1 MNAILDFL
9 QSAGIFLAG
18 LTIRLAFFLGVLA
31 AVLIPVLAVFYA
43 VQGIKALRRKSEGM
57 EVIDG
62 VRILPRR
69 IYAPGHLWLGRRF
82 LGGLR
87 VGLDDLAQ
95 RLFPN
100 LSAVELPKPGR
111 LLRRGEPA
119 IYLRSNG
126 REAWLPAPM
135 TGLVVAVNR
144 AAERMPGLVNS
155 SPYGRGW
162 FYAMRPATASYR
174 QFPTGPAARAWFR
187 AEEDR
192 LRITLEHE
200 LSFAAADGG
209 RLMEHPATLLPKDRW
224 EHVVTSFLG
233 GITRK
238 EADAGPEEKPAPES

>member
-9 QSAGIFLAG
+9 QNAGIFLAG
-18 LTIRLAFFLGVLA
+18 LSIRLAFFLAILA
-31 AVLIPVLAVFYA
+31 VFLIPVLAVFYA
-43 VQGIKALRRKSEGM
+43 AQGIKALKRRSDGM

-69 IYAPGHLWLGRRF
+69 LYAPGHLWLGRRL

-87 VGLDDLAQ
+87 LGLDDLAQ

-119 IYLRSNG
+119 ICLRSEG

-135 TGLVVAVNR
+135 AGLVVAINR
-144 AAERMPGLVNS
+144 AAERAPGLVNA

-162 FYAMRPATASYR
+162 LYVMRPATASYR
-174 QFPTGPAARAWFR
+174 EFPTGSAARTWFR

-192 LRITLEHE
+192 LRVTLEHE
-200 LSFAAADGG
+200 LRFAAADGG
-209 RLMEHPATLLPKDRW
+209 QLLEHPATLLPKDRW
-224 EHVVTSFLG
+224 EHVVASFLG

-238 EADAGPEEKPAPES
+238 GADAGREENPA

>member
-18 LTIRLAFFLGVLA
+18 LTIRLAFFLAVLA

-43 VQGIKALRRKSEGM
+43 VQGIKALRKKSDGM

-62 VRILPRR
+62 IRILPRR
-69 IYAPGHLWLGRRF
+69 HYAPGHVWLGRRL

-100 LSAVELPKPGR
+100 LSAVELPKPGS
-111 LLRRGEPA
+111 LLRKGEAA
-119 IYLRSNG
+119 IYLRSEG
-126 REAWLPAPM
+126 REAWIPSPI

-144 AAERMPGLVNS
+144 AVERMPGLLNA
-155 SPYGRGW
+155 SPYGGGW
-162 FYAMRPATASYR
+162 LFAMRPATISYR
-174 QFPTGPAARAWFR
+174 EFPTGPSARTWIR
-187 AEEDR
+187 TEEDR

-200 LSFAAADGG
+200 LGFAAADGG
-209 RLMEHPATLLPKDRW
+209 QLMEHPATLLSKERW

-233 GITRK
+233 AVPPPET
-238 EADAGPEEKPAPES
+238 AAAGREENPA

>member
-18 LTIRLAFFLGVLA
+18 LTIRLAFFLAVLA

-43 VQGIKALRRKSEGM
+43 VQGIKALRRKSDGM

-62 VRILPRR
+62 IQVHPRR
-69 IYAPGHLWLGRRF
+69 RYSPGHLWLGRRL

-100 LSAVELPKPGR
+100 LSAVELPKPGHF
-111 LLRRGEPA
+111 LQKGEPA
-119 IYLRSNG
+119 FCLRSEG
-126 REAWLPAPM
+126 REAWIPSPV

-144 AAERMPGLVNS
+144 AVERMPGLLNA
-155 SPYGRGW
+155 SPYGGGW
-162 FYAMRPATASYR
+162 LYEMRPATIAHHD
-174 QFPTGPAARAWFR
+174 FPIGSSARIWFR
-187 AEEDR
+187 TEEDR

-200 LSFAAADGG
+200 LGFAAADGG
-209 RLMEHPATLLPKDRW
+209 QLIEHPATLLSKDRW
-224 EHVVTSFLG
+224 EHVITSFLG
-233 GITRK
+233 AVPRRTLTTNN
-238 EADAGPEEKPAPES
+238 A